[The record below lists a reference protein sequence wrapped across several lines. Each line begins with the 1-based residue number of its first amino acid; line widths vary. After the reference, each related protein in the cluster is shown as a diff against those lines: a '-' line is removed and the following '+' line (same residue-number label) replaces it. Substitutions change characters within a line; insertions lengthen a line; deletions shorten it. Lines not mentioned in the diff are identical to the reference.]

1 MSADRVTLEIRIAQL
16 ETERDAA
23 VRRAEDSQRNLALR
37 EEAQSRLTSQS
48 DSQLAAA
55 VAAERMKWQ
64 AEAEQRVAA
73 ERREKEQAVELLKLA
88 EARLRAMPT
97 VDPALEAKWKADMEM
112 RVAQTRAMFTAEAA
126 AAMQAAETKWKSET
140 DQRFAI
146 AEEMFKE
153 IYEEQLSA
161 AEAKWRADENQRFA
175 AAREAWMVDAR
186 TKGLGGGGDSSLA
199 TSIEAAL
206 NAKFELK
213 VADLEA
219 RFLAQREAAIA
230 EARRQ
235 WESSE
240 IDRLIDAQSEFQVN
254 ADRRVKELEIRLKAQ
269 FAGQIAEAERLW
281 KDGEAKR
288 LAAARAKWKAESD
301 DRVADA
307 ENRMRLEYERLLAQ
321 GAELRTG
328 SGG

>member
-1 MSADRVTLEIRIAQL
+1 
-16 ETERDAA
+16 
-23 VRRAEDSQRNLALR
+23 
-37 EEAQSRLTSQS
+37 
-48 DSQLAAA
+48 
-55 VAAERMKWQ
+55 
-64 AEAEQRVAA
+64 
-73 ERREKEQAVELLKLA
+73 
-88 EARLRAMPT
+88 MPT

-206 NAKFELK
+206 NAKFELA
-213 VADLEA
+213 VADIES
-219 RFLAQREAAIA
+219 RLAQREAAIA
-230 EARRQ
+230 EARRRGVQ
-235 WESSE
+235 R
-240 IDRLIDAQSEFQVN
+240 DRSLDRRPMEFQVN
-254 ADRRVKELEIRLKAQ
+254 ADRRRRNWRS
-269 FAGQIAEAERLW
+269 AEGAVRRPDRRSRTPVEGRRGERLPRAPSG
-281 KDGEAKR
+281 GELMTASPMRRPHVSNMSACWHKAPNCAP
-288 LAAARAKWKAESD
+288 AAAGKRHPLFLARASGEGEGCNI
-301 DRVADA
+301 RVQ
-307 ENRMRLEYERLLAQ
+307 RM
-321 GAELRTG
+321 
-328 SGG
+328 